1 MIHKIL
7 NKIIISLG
15 KTDYKIDKNINS
27 IDLMKI
33 ILLKSI
39 QFIRSLPLYF
49 QVKKAKGI
57 IFLGKKVD
65 IKFKSKLFLGRSIFI
80 GDYVEINCL
89 SKNGVIVGNN
99 FSIHKNSTIECYGVL
114 NEIGEGISIGN
125 NVGISSGCFISVRG
139 KIDIG
144 DDVIFGPGV
153 KIFSE
158 NHNFDDPGKTIN
170 NQGTSRKGIIIKSG
184 SWIGANS
191 IILDGVSIGANSIVS
206 AGSVVTNNIP
216 DGIIVAGIP
225 AKKIRDIYK

>member
-65 IKFKSKLFLGRSIFI
+65 IKFKSKLILGRSIFI

-99 FSIHKNSTIECYGVL
+99 FSIHKNSTIESL
-114 NEIGEGISIGN
+114 
-125 NVGISSGCFISVRG
+125 
-139 KIDIG
+139 
-144 DDVIFGPGV
+144 
-153 KIFSE
+153 
-158 NHNFDDPGKTIN
+158 T
-170 NQGTSRKGIIIKSG
+170 
-184 SWIGANS
+184 ANS
-191 IILDGVSIGANSIVS
+191 NLSPQCPANAISRTE
-206 AGSVVTNNIP
+206 A
-216 DGIIVAGIP
+216 
-225 AKKIRDIYK
+225 IRPPSDLSW